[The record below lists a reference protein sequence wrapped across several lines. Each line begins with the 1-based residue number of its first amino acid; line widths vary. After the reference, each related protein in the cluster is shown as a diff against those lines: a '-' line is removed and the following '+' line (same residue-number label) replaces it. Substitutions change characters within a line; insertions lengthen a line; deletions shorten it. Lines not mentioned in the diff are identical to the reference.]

1 VISCCGDFDIVF
13 LIPDWPGC
21 IQGQNMPSKS
31 SHPNDLRGNT
41 KAGAFRQS
49 GARIVKI
56 LVVVLVVLN
65 VVLLYAIFLSPRGL
79 RAYRAQQADVQR
91 LSATRTQLAQ
101 ENQRLVKK
109 IRNLKDNPG
118 AQERLVKKELG
129 WVRDDEIIIEFAS
142 TQNP

>member
-1 VISCCGDFDIVF
+1 M
-13 LIPDWPGC
+13 
-21 IQGQNMPSKS
+21 QGKS
-31 SHPNDLRGNT
+31 DHPNDLRGN
-41 KAGAFRQS
+41 KKPGAFRQS
-49 GARIVKI
+49 GARIVK
-56 LVVVLVVLN
+56 LLVLVLVTLN

-79 RAYRAQQADVQR
+79 RAYRAQQAEAQR
-91 LSATRTQLAQ
+91 LTATRAQLAQ

-118 AQERLVKKELG
+118 AQERLVKQELG